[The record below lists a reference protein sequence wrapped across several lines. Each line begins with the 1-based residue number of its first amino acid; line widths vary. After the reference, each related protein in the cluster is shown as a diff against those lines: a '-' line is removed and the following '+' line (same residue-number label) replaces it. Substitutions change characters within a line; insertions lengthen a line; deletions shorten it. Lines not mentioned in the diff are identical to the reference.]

1 MAGDEALEGET
12 RGGFDMRQ
20 LAGERYP
27 PPAWHLE
34 KIEQELAEPDK
45 TRMMR
50 VVARMGAQDAPDLS
64 AIDWDRELE
73 RFHGIDFPSYYT
85 QPFHSVPGG
94 YLSEAAA
101 MGDRAAMEAIYEDA
115 HPRRS
120 LGVRDAIAALVP
132 ADATTLV
139 DLGGGTGD
147 LGAAVARLRPDAR
160 VRSIDASPFMV
171 IVGEVQNAGIPNLSL
186 EQGFAEDTGL
196 ADASVDAVM
205 ITLVFHECP
214 NRIKQKILAEVLRIL
229 RPGGQ
234 LILSDTPHDDLHD
247 YRGFYEPYKEE
258 WLHWDPVSSLRE
270 AGFVDVERRDAA
282 PPLWTVIARRPH

>member
-139 DLGGGTGD
+139 
-147 LGAAVARLRPDAR
+147 
-160 VRSIDASPFMV
+160 
-171 IVGEVQNAGIPNLSL
+171 
-186 EQGFAEDTGL
+186 
-196 ADASVDAVM
+196 
-205 ITLVFHECP
+205 VFPHFDP
-214 NRIKQKILAEVLRIL
+214 AEVLELAGNGARLPAGITRHLIRWRALRINVPIADLEDVPSEIVHEVQEIVDAIKTYYNDDHL
-229 RPGGQ
+229 RIKMAMKSRERAAQ
-234 LILSDTPHDDLHD
+234 YSWNRCSDETFSYLKNV
-247 YRGFYEPYKEE
+247 YEEYEN
-258 WLHWDPVSSLRE
+258 
-270 AGFVDVERRDAA
+270 
-282 PPLWTVIARRPH
+282 